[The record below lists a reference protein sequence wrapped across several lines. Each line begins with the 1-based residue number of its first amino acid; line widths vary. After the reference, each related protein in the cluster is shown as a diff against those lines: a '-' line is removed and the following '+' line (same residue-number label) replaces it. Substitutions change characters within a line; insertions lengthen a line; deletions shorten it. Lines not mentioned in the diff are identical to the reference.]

1 MTIYNLGSINYDYFY
16 HLPNLL
22 RAGETLAAHEY
33 RRGMGG
39 KGANMSVAAS
49 RGAARVMH
57 IGLVGKDGLWAKNK
71 LLEYGVDTRHIASG
85 STTGHAV
92 IMIDPFGEN
101 SIVIHPGANREIT
114 KDQIGSALREASAGD
129 ILLMQNETNQQ
140 AYTAK
145 LAKEL
150 GLKVIYAAAPFEAK
164 SVADILPYIDI
175 LVLNEIEAE
184 QLESSSG
191 QNLQSLRLEHIFVTL
206 GSRGCKHFDKLKDKT
221 AHFDAIPVEAVDTT
235 GAGDT
240 FTGYLVAGLDRG
252 LSVEQSVLL
261 ATRASAIM
269 VQRHGTSDV
278 IPDLKDIEDEFGPQ
292 ST

>member
-1 MTIYNLGSINYDYFY
+1 MAIYNLGSINSDYLY
-16 HLPNLL
+16 HLPNLP
-22 RAGETLAAHEY
+22 RTGETLAAHGY

-57 IGLVGKDGLWAKNK
+57 IGLVGQDGLWAKNR
-71 LLEYGVDTRHIASG
+71 LLEYGVDTRHISSG
-85 STTGHAV
+85 STTGHAI
-92 IMIDPFGEN
+92 IMVDPSGEN

-114 KDQIGSALREASAGD
+114 KDQIGSALSEASSGD

-164 SVADILPYIDI
+164 SVADILPYMDI

-191 QNLQSLRLEHIFVTL
+191 QDLQSLGPDHIFVTL
-206 GSRGCKHFDKLKDKT
+206 GSRGCKHFDKLQDKT
-221 AHFDAIPVEAVDTT
+221 AHFDAIPVKAVDAT

-252 LSVEQSVLL
+252 LSVAQSILL
-261 ATRASAIM
+261 ATRAAAIM

-292 ST
+292 PI